1 MDRLILFRHAK
12 AERDSESGD
21 DFDRPLA
28 PRGRSEAKAM
38 GEQLAALGF
47 RPDLVL
53 ISPALRTRE
62 TWELAAEALPPG
74 VETCLEPRLYNA
86 DSTAIRRLA
95 EAAGEGR
102 GTVVVVGHN
111 PGLQELAVRCLLEGA
126 APSSFMARAQRKF
139 PPAAVAV
146 FEFDAAG
153 RPVADGL
160 FYPEKE
166 P

>member
-1 MDRLILFRHAK
+1 MGLDARDRCGSFGHERPWTFKPIQCQWLRSRGFPGYEARTQARASMDRLILFRHAK

-86 DSTAIRRLA
+86 DSTAIRRL
-95 EAAGEGR
+95 
-102 GTVVVVGHN
+102 VS
-111 PGLQELAVRCLLEGA
+111 CL
-126 APSSFMARAQRKF
+126 PCS
-139 PPAAVAV
+139 V
-146 FEFDAAG
+146 
-153 RPVADGL
+153 
-160 FYPEKE
+160 
-166 P
+166 

>member
-12 AERDSESGD
+12 AEKDADTGD

-28 PRGRSEAKAM
+28 PRGRREAQAM

-47 RPDLVL
+47 RPDVALV
-53 ISPALRTRE
+53 SPSLRTRE
-62 TWELAAEALPPG
+62 TWEIAAEALPG
-74 VETCLEPRLYNA
+74 AEPRYQASLYNA
-86 DSTAIRRLA
+86 EAGAIRRLA
-95 EAAGEGR
+95 EAAGEGS

-111 PGLQELAVRCLLEGA
+111 PGLQELVLRLLIEGA
-126 APSSFMARAQRKF
+126 APASFLARAQRKF

-160 FYPEKE
+160 FYPERE
-166 P
+166 A